1 MLACTIN
8 AACLALINAG
18 IPMKFTIA
26 AVNCMIQEGT
36 NNIILDPDSTQL
48 QVWLYQYIFTY
59 LRDKLIKKRFKT
71 NKTFQSI
78 NLSIFIK
85 SVSGC

>member
-71 NKTFQSI
+71 NKTFQLI